1 MIGGGHEILIGVDQ
15 DPNFG
20 PLIVYGLGGVYVE
33 LLQDVAFRLHPLT
46 NVDIDEMVEAIKGA
60 PLLHGYRN
68 MPKGDIPAL
77 KDILAKVSAM
87 VGEIPEIQ
95 EMDINPVK
103 VLAETAETAKTAKST
118 LHQR

>member
-1 MIGGGHEILIGVDQ
+1 M
-15 DPNFG
+15 
-20 PLIVYGLGGVYVE
+20 
-33 LLQDVAFRLHPLT
+33 
-46 NVDIDEMVEAIKGA
+46 
-60 PLLHGYRN
+60 LHGYRN

-103 VLAETAETAKTAKST
+103 VLEPGRGVRVVDARIRIAPVEAGWLPEMIDIPSRIGGPQ
-118 LHQR
+118 H